1 MAQANW
7 IPKGETGP
15 CVYCGTIFKAEKRAR
30 LCCSVLCVRRYA
42 RTQRSYVRVP
52 LEERFWKHVDVGDPT
67 QCWEWRGFRDHH
79 GYGRLQSPGKTGPV
93 LKAHRVSYE
102 LHHGVQLGDV
112 HILHSCD
119 NPPCVNP
126 AHLRTG
132 TPADNAQDAVD
143 RKRVHV
149 VYSDDA
155 VREIYA
161 ATHSGHTIA
170 EVARWY
176 GVSESQVS
184 NIHHRRQR
192 VSALEDVA

>member
-1 MAQANW
+1 MNEGW
-7 IPKGETGP
+7 IPKGESGP
-15 CVYCGTIFKAEKRAR
+15 CVQCGTVFKAERRAR

-42 RTQRSYVRVP
+42 RTQRSYERAP
-52 LEERFWKHVDVGDPT
+52 LERRFWKWVTAGHPDS
-67 QCWEWRGFRDHH
+67 CWEWDGSRDHN
-79 GYGRLQSPGKTGPV
+79 GYGRLNSPGKTGPV

-102 LHHGVQLGDV
+102 LHHGPLTPELDV
-112 HILHSCD
+112 LHSCD

-132 TPADNAQDAVD
+132 TAADNAQDAVD
-143 RKRVHV
+143 RKRINV
-149 VYSDDA
+149 VYSDDV

-161 ATHSGHTIA
+161 ATHAGHTIA

-176 GVSESQVS
+176 GISESQVS

-192 VSALEDVA
+192 LSALEDAA